1 MTEAAA
7 LRYRNARDISAS
19 ASANSSVRKL
29 LTWARGLLLAAL
41 AGCGGDSPLPTGS
54 AAPALDDGTPSPRR
68 VLDLSGDGWRLWLDR
83 TATWEQ
89 DVLLPPPVD
98 LAAVPVREPGGGWST
113 LEAPALD
120 AWRVDVPSTVETWAW
135 DVLAQERRAAGTAA
149 PGDPLAGD
157 HVGVS
162 WWTRT
167 FDVPVEW
174 LASRAD
180 GPARLE
186 LQLDAVR
193 LRAEVF
199 VNRTLVAYDAVG
211 NTPFTADVTSAV
223 RAGRNELAVRVTD
236 PGGNFDWKDH
246 EAHAWGEQRIP
257 ASHGFGG
264 VTGPVRIVAT
274 GPVSFR
280 DAWVVNGAD
289 PRMVALHVE
298 IGNAGDAPATVA
310 WLVRLARAD
319 GSPLG
324 AAAVR
329 VAVDCPPGVT
339 HDSVEL
345 TAPGAALWSPEAP
358 VLHLA
363 RFELT
368 TGPDVSTGVG
378 VRLGRVD
385 DAVERRFGFRS
396 FAVDDADG
404 RAVLRLNGERLV
416 LRSAISW
423 GFWPVTGMVPLP
435 DLARRQVEAARALGL
450 NMLNHHRT
458 LAAPGLLDLHDELGL
473 LACEEPGGYAV
484 EGGGELARAL
494 AREKL
499 LRMLRRDRS
508 HPSLVLVNLINEQQQ
523 PPTDSQRADLLDAH
537 AADPDVVVT
546 FTSGW
551 AKDGDDPLKLH
562 ARPHEAGPR
571 ANGWWDYHNA
581 AGPGVWRD
589 SFYKAPDDWRR
600 RTDNAGEVVLWGEEG
615 AIASPPRLEAIGR
628 ELEARRAAGLPPG
641 WDGATHLLWRDAYAR
656 FLDAKGLRRW
666 FPSLDDLTAAW
677 GAVAHEYQA
686 RAIEQVRMGD
696 VADGYVVNGW
706 ESELVENHSGVV
718 DLWRNPKA
726 DPARMGLAN
735 APTRLV
741 VRLRSSVA
749 HTGEWVTQRERL
761 PVNALADVWLVDETG
776 LSGRFVLRAALRDET
791 GEVLWSN
798 DYPVEL
804 PADGAFGR
812 LLVEQVLASGDCDEG
827 QATLTA
833 ELRPAAGGAPAAV
846 GSDTLWV
853 VDWRGQALPT
863 SMAVLEQSH
872 ALRGFFARNERPE
885 PQVFHVELPPLDVLL
900 VGDWEPELRE
910 VVPAEALGHVEL
922 TGPDEYRDSPGWFGN
937 LKATIR
943 FDEAGVAKEYGLQH
957 PTIDFEWSRDPP
969 TPWLPRTNYEVEW
982 NGWLR
987 PSESGHFALQTL
999 SDDGVQLWL
1008 GDGVLEDD
1016 VWPDGFLG
1024 SPGRDAASRA
1034 PLIDNWDEHEPTWD
1048 RAEVELRAG
1057 VAYPLRLR
1065 YSQREG
1071 GAQIRLCWTRP
1082 SQKSKS
1088 ALLVAELLRRAR
1100 EDGTSLCFLANTDR
1114 WAAALA
1120 DAGAITYDGPLLHG
1134 KYWLGGGFA
1143 ARSHQLFNG
1152 LPTGAL
1158 GREWQELVQYG
1169 ATRLGLRLEGEECLA
1184 FCWSEHQP
1192 EPATAVGVVPCGK
1205 GRILLSTLDVA
1216 RSLNGPAGP
1225 ADVTRRYFVNVLQWA
1240 GAR

>member
-7 LRYRNARDISAS
+7 LHYRHARDISAS
-19 ASANSSVRKL
+19 VSANSSVRKL
-29 LTWARGLLLAAL
+29 LTWARDLLLVAL
-41 AGCGGDSPLPTGS
+41 AACGM
-54 AAPALDDGTPSPRR
+54 DDEPFSPRR

-83 TATWEQ
+83 AAAWEH
-89 DVLLPPPVD
+89 DELLPPPVD
-98 LAAVPVREPGGGWST
+98 LATVPVHEPTGGWSA
-113 LEAPALD
+113 LEAPAGD
-120 AWRVDVPSTVETWAW
+120 AWFVDVPSTVETWAW
-135 DVLAQERRAAGTAA
+135 DALAQERRAAGEAA
-149 PGDPLAGD
+149 PDDPLAGD

-162 WWTRT
+162 WWTRA
-167 FDVPVEW
+167 FDVPADW
-174 LASRAD
+174 LAPRVD
-180 GPARLE
+180 GPARLR
-186 LQLDAVR
+186 LQFDAVR

-199 VNRTLVAYDAVG
+199 VNRRLVAYDAVG
-211 NTPFTADVTSAV
+211 NTPFEADVTGSLQ
-223 RAGRNELAVRVTD
+223 AGRNELAVRVTD
-236 PGGNFDWKDH
+236 PGGNFDWRDH
-246 EAHAWGEQRIP
+246 EAHAWGDQRIP

-264 VTGPVRIVAT
+264 VTGPVRLSAT
-274 GPVSFR
+274 GPVRFR
-280 DAWVVNGAD
+280 DAWVVNGMD
-289 PRMVALHVE
+289 PRLVGLHVE
-298 IGNAGDAPATVA
+298 LENTGDAPATVA
-310 WLVRLARAD
+310 WLARIARAD
-319 GSPLG
+319 GSVLG
-324 AAAVR
+324 AVVVH
-329 VAVDCPPGVT
+329 VAVACPPGVT
-339 HDSVEL
+339 YDSVQL
-345 TAPGAALWSPEAP
+345 SVPGAALWSPESPA
-358 VLHLA
+358 LHLA
-363 RFELT
+363 TFELT
-368 TGPDVSTGVG
+368 TGRDVSTGMG

-385 DAVERRFGFRS
+385 DAFERRFGFRS

-404 RAVLRLNGERLV
+404 HAVLRLNGERIV
-416 LRSAISW
+416 LRSDISW
-423 GFWPVTGMVPLP
+423 GFWPVTGSVPWP
-435 DLARRQVEAARALGL
+435 DLALRQVGKARWLGL

-458 LAAPGLLDLHDELGL
+458 LAAPGLLDVHDEYGL
-473 LACEEPGGYAV
+473 LAYEEPGGYAV

-499 LRMLRRDRS
+499 ARMVRRDRS
-508 HPSLVLVNLINEQQQ
+508 HPSLVIVNLINEEQQ
-523 PPTDSQRADLLDAH
+523 PPTDAQREDLLAVH

-546 FTSGW
+546 FTSAW
-551 AKDGDDPLKLH
+551 AKAGDDPLKLH
-562 ARPHEAGPR
+562 VRPHEDVPR
-571 ANGWWDYHNA
+571 THGWWDYHNA
-581 AGPGVWRD
+581 SGPGVWRD
-589 SFYKAPDDWRR
+589 GFYKAPDDWRR
-600 RTDNAGEVVLWGEEG
+600 RTENEGEVVLWGEEG
-615 AIASPPRLEAIGR
+615 AIACPPALEIIG
-628 ELEARRAAGLPPG
+628 LEITERAFSGLPLG
-641 WDGATHLLWRDAYAR
+641 WDGVTHLAWRDAYAH
-656 FLDAKGLRRW
+656 FLDRKGLDRW
-666 FPSLDDLTAAW
+666 FPFVDELALTW
-677 GAVAHEYQA
+677 GGVMHDYQA
-686 RAIEQVRMGD
+686 RAIEQVRMGN
-696 VADGYVVNGW
+696 VADGYVINGW
-706 ESELVENHSGVV
+706 ESQLVENHSGIV
-718 DLWRNPKA
+718 DLWRNVKH
-726 DPARMGLAN
+726 DPARLKAAN
-735 APTRLV
+735 ADTLLV

-749 HTGEWVTQRERL
+749 HAGEWLTQSTRL
-761 PVNALADVWLVDETG
+761 PVNVLADVWLVDETG

-812 LLVEQVLASGDCDEG
+812 LLLEQLLASGDCDEG

-833 ELRPAAGGAPAAV
+833 ELRPAAGGAPVAV

-863 SMAVLEQSH
+863 SMAVLEQSR

-885 PQVFHVELPPLDVLL
+885 PQVFHVELPPVDVLL

-937 LKATIR
+937 LEATIR
-943 FDEAGVAKEYGLQH
+943 FDDAGVAKEYGLQH

-1065 YSQREG
+1065 YSQRDG

-1082 SQKSKS
+1082 SQQSKS

-1100 EDGTSLCFLANTDR
+1100 EDGTTLCFLANTDR

-1120 DAGAITYDGPLLHG
+1120 QAGAITYGGPLVHG

-1143 ARSHQLFNG
+1143 ARPHQLFNG

-1158 GREWQELVQYG
+1158 GREWQELIQYG

-1184 FCWSEHQP
+1184 FCWSDHQP